1 MPATPSRFT
10 PTRATARPF
19 FSTPAARAAPSRPAR
34 PDAIASRRVRYSV
47 FPPAHHDHPPGSILD
62 RLHLTQ
68 HISRQFNSEI
78 EDVRRQVLAMGGI
91 VEEQIAAAVRVLVA
105 REAGALGEI
114 REREQRINAAE
125 LAIDEQCAFI
135 LARRQPAASDLRL
148 VLSVMKMLADLERIG
163 DEAKRIARLG
173 EHLLNEEGGADV
185 TAALAELGHIAR
197 DMLRG
202 ALDAFARLDEQLA
215 LDVMHRDRR
224 LDGSFRSVSAALVA
238 RMQQVP
244 EQIPVELD
252 RLWCARSFERIG
264 DRCKN
269 LCEFVLYLV
278 RGKDVRHSG
287 LAKDD
292 APRG

>member
-1 MPATPSRFT
+1 M
-10 PTRATARPF
+10 
-19 FSTPAARAAPSRPAR
+19 
-34 PDAIASRRVRYSV
+34 
-47 FPPAHHDHPPGSILD
+47 D
-62 RLHLTQ
+62 RLHLSQ

-78 EDVRRQVLAMGGI
+78 EDVRRQVLEMGGL
-91 VEEQIAAAVRVLVA
+91 VEEQIAAALHVLVGRDA
-105 REAGALGEI
+105 AGSTAI
-114 REREQRINAAE
+114 REREQQVNAAE

-148 VLSVMKMLADLERIG
+148 VLAVMKMLADLERIG
-163 DEAKRIARLG
+163 DEAKRVARLG
-173 EHLLNEEGGADV
+173 ERLLDEEGGADL
-185 TAALAELGHIAR
+185 TAALAELGQCAR

-202 ALDAFARLDEQLA
+202 ALDAFARLDEHLA

-224 LDGSFRSVSAALVA
+224 LDAIYRELSATLVA
-238 RMQQVP
+238 RMQQLP

-287 LAKDD
+287 LAKGGQP
-292 APRG
+292 AG

>member
-1 MPATPSRFT
+1 M
-10 PTRATARPF
+10 
-19 FSTPAARAAPSRPAR
+19 
-34 PDAIASRRVRYSV
+34 
-47 FPPAHHDHPPGSILD
+47 D
-62 RLHLTQ
+62 RLHLSQ

-91 VEEQIAAAVRVLVA
+91 VEEQISAAVRVLVA
-105 REAGALGEI
+105 REAAALGEI
-114 REREQRINAAE
+114 LDREQRINAAE

-148 VLSVMKMLADLERIG
+148 VLAVMKMLADLERIG

-173 EHLLNEEGGADV
+173 ERLLHEEGGGDV
-185 TAALAELGHIAR
+185 TSALAELGVCAR

-224 LDGSFRSVSAALVA
+224 LDGSYRAVTEALVG
-238 RMQQVP
+238 RMQREP
-244 EQIPVELD
+244 EQIPIELD

-287 LAKDD
+287 LAKGGDPSL
-292 APRG
+292 A

>member
-1 MPATPSRFT
+1 MDP
-10 PTRATARPF
+10 
-19 FSTPAARAAPSRPAR
+19 
-34 PDAIASRRVRYSV
+34 
-47 FPPAHHDHPPGSILD
+47 
-62 RLHLTQ
+62 LHLSQ
-68 HISRQFNSEI
+68 HISRQFNSDI
-78 EDVRRQVLAMGGI
+78 EDVRRQVLAMGGL
-91 VEEQIAAAVRVLVA
+91 VEEQIAASLHVLTERDA
-105 REAGALGEI
+105 AGGAEI
-114 REREQRINAAE
+114 REREQQVNAAE
-125 LAIDEQCAFI
+125 LAIDERCAYI

-148 VLSVMKMLADLERIG
+148 VLAVVKMLADLERIG

-173 EHLLNEEGGADV
+173 EHLLNEESGADV
-185 TAALAELGHIAR
+185 TAALAELGHVAR

-224 LDGSFRSVSAALVA
+224 LDGSFRSVSATLVA
-238 RMQQVP
+238 RMQREP
-244 EQIPVELD
+244 EQIPIELD

-287 LAKDD
+287 LAKGSGT
-292 APRG
+292 PG

>member
-1 MPATPSRFT
+1 M
-10 PTRATARPF
+10 
-19 FSTPAARAAPSRPAR
+19 
-34 PDAIASRRVRYSV
+34 
-47 FPPAHHDHPPGSILD
+47 D
-62 RLHLTQ
+62 RLHLSQ

-78 EDVRRQVLAMGGI
+78 EDVRRQVLAMGGL
-91 VEEQIAAAVRVLVA
+91 VEEQIAAALHVLIGRDA
-105 REAGALGEI
+105 TASAQI
-114 REREQRINAAE
+114 REREHQVNAAE

-148 VLSVMKMLADLERIG
+148 VLAVMKMLADLERIG
-163 DEAKRIARLG
+163 DEAKRIAKLG
-173 EHLLNEEGGADV
+173 EKLLGEEGGEDL
-185 TAALAELGHIAR
+185 TASLAELGQCAR

-202 ALDAFARLDEQLA
+202 ALDAFARLDEHLA

-224 LDGSFRSVSAALVA
+224 LDAIYRDLAATLVT
-238 RMQQVP
+238 RMQQLP
-244 EQIPVELD
+244 GQIPTELD

-287 LAKDD
+287 LAKGGTPP
-292 APRG
+292 A